1 MSHRCFHSLTAKF
14 MLEALQLPFIQRALV
29 AGLLVGGLA
38 SYLGVFVVQ
47 RRLSFLGD
55 GLAHAAF
62 AGVALG
68 LLLRSEPLWV
78 AIPFAVAVSLAIT
91 WVREKSSLGDDTAI
105 GIFFAVSVAL
115 GVLFMSLRQGF
126 APDAVAYLFGS
137 ILAVTPTDLVVIA
150 AAALAVTLLS
160 PLWKHWAYA
169 TFDRELALA
178 DRQPVSLHDYI
189 LAGLVALVVVTAIK
203 VVGIVLIAAFVVIP
217 AAAARLLS
225 RTFAAMTLLAVTIGV
240 LSVIPGLMA
249 SYLFDVP
256 AGSAIVLVQ
265 AAIFAFA
272 LGVRR

>member
-1 MSHRCFHSLTAKF
+1 

-38 SYLGVFVVQ
+38 SYLGVLVVQ

-68 LLLRSEPLWV
+68 LLLQENPLWV
-78 AIPFAVAVSLAIT
+78 AIPFAVGVSLAIT
-91 WVREKSSLGDDTAI
+91 WVRERSNLGDDTAI

-137 ILAVTPTDLVVIA
+137 ILTVTQTDLWVM
-150 AAALAVTLLS
+150 ALVALGVALLA
-160 PLWKHWAYA
+160 PIWRYWAYA

-178 DRQPVSLHDYI
+178 DRQPVMLYDYLLSALI
-189 LAGLVALVVVTAIK
+189 ALVVVVSVK
-203 VVGIVLIAAFVVIP
+203 VVGIVLIAAFIVIP
-217 AAAARLLS
+217 AATARLLC
-225 RTFAAMTLLAVTIGV
+225 RTFGAMTLLAMAIGV
-240 LSVIPGLMA
+240 LSVLPGLAA
-249 SYLFDVP
+249 SYTLDVP

-265 AAIFAFA
+265 ALLFGLA
-272 LGVRR
+272 LLLRR

>member
-1 MSHRCFHSLTAKF
+1 M
-14 MLEALQLPFIQRALV
+14 MEVLQFPFLQRALL

-38 SYLGVFVVQ
+38 SYLGVMVVQ

-68 LLLRSEPLWV
+68 LLLHEEPLWV
-78 AIPFAVAVSLAIT
+78 AIPFALGVSLAIT
-91 WVREKSSLGDDTAI
+91 WVRERSNLGDDTAI

-137 ILAVTPTDLVVIA
+137 ILTVTQTDLWVMGCIA
-150 AAALAVTLLS
+150 LGVALLAPVWS
-160 PLWKHWAYA
+160 HWAYA

-178 DRQPVSLHDYI
+178 DRQPVLLYDY
-189 LAGLVALVVVTAIK
+189 LLSGLIALVVVVSVK
-203 VVGIVLIAAFVVIP
+203 VVGIVLIAAFIVIP
-217 AAAARLLS
+217 AATARLLS
-225 RTFAAMTLLAVTIGV
+225 RTFSAMTVISVVIGV
-240 LSVIPGLMA
+240 FSVVPGLA
-249 SYLFDVP
+249 AAYLFDVP

-265 AAIFAFA
+265 ALLFA
-272 LGVRR
+272 LALLLHR

>member
-1 MSHRCFHSLTAKF
+1 
-14 MLEALQLPFIQRALV
+14 MLEALQFPFLQRALL
-29 AGLLVGGLA
+29 AGLMVGGLA

-68 LLLRSEPLWV
+68 LFFHTEPLWV
-78 AIPFAVAVSLAIT
+78 ALPFAVAVALAIT
-91 WVREKSSLGDDTAI
+91 WVRERSNLGDDTAI

-137 ILAVTPTDLVVIA
+137 ILAVTKADLLAVGAVALLVVLA
-150 AAALAVTLLS
+150 A

-178 DRQPVSLHDYI
+178 DRRPVSLHDYL
-189 LAGLVALVVVTAIK
+189 LAGLVALMVVTAVK
-203 VVGIVLIAAFVVIP
+203 VVGIVLIAAFIVIP

-225 RTFAAMTLLAVTIGV
+225 RTFAAMTLLSVSFGV
-240 LSVIPGLMA
+240 LSVIPGLMVA
-249 SYLFDVP
+249 YQLDVP

-265 AAIFAFA
+265 AAVFA
-272 LGVRR
+272 LALWLRR

>member
-1 MSHRCFHSLTAKF
+1 
-14 MLEALQLPFIQRALV
+14 MLEALQLPFMQRALL

-38 SYLGVFVVQ
+38 SYLGVLVVQ

-68 LLLRSEPLWV
+68 LLLHSEPLWV

-137 ILAVTPTDLVVIA
+137 ILAVTPTDLAVMG
-150 AAALAVTLLS
+150 AAALLVAALS

-178 DRQPVSLHDYI
+178 DHRPVSLHDYI
-189 LAGLVALVVVTAIK
+189 LAGLVALVVVTAVK

-225 RTFAAMTLLAVTIGV
+225 RTFAAMTVLAMTFGI
-240 LSVIPGLMA
+240 LSVIPGLVA
-249 SYLFDVP
+249 AYVFDVP

-265 AAIFAFA
+265 AAIFALA
-272 LGVRR
+272 LVLRR

>member
-1 MSHRCFHSLTAKF
+1 M
-14 MLEALQLPFIQRALV
+14 MEALQLPFMQRALL

-38 SYLGVFVVQ
+38 SYLGVMVVQ

-68 LLLRSEPLWV
+68 LLLQQEPLWV
-78 AIPFAVAVSLAIT
+78 AIPFAVGVSLAIT
-91 WVREKSSLGDDTAI
+91 WVRERSNLGDDTAI

-137 ILAVTPTDLVVIA
+137 ILTVTQTDLRVMGFIA
-150 AAALAVTLLS
+150 LGVLLMMPIWS
-160 PLWKHWAYA
+160 YWAYA

-178 DRQPVSLHDYI
+178 DRLPVLLYDYLLSALI
-189 LAGLVALVVVTAIK
+189 ALVVVVSVK
-203 VVGIVLIAAFVVIP
+203 VVGIVLIAAFIVIP
-217 AAAARLLS
+217 AATARLLS
-225 RTFAAMTLLAVTIGV
+225 RTFSIMTVLSVAIGT
-240 LSVIPGLMA
+240 LSVIPGLA
-249 SYLFDVP
+249 AAYLFDVP

-265 AAIFAFA
+265 ALLFA
-272 LGVRR
+272 LALILRR